1 VADDAPRGDVSDLIA
16 ATRQRFLLRI
26 TFSNVVGG
34 VSVFF
39 FLAVVLP
46 LEDGPSTRRILELNL
61 PAGIVFTVVSFFV
74 GTRWGGAIADR
85 SLAPL
90 RKGGQL
96 DADGQ
101 RGVLRG
107 PLAQLVVTVT
117 IWAAAAVFFAL
128 LNIHLD
134 RELAAR
140 MGTAFVMG
148 GLVACGLTYLV
159 GERLWRPFTVRALEA
174 GVPLRPVAPGA
185 MTRMLLAWAL
195 ASGIPATGI
204 AMVAFGVLI
213 GDTPRHN
220 ATMWSIIFLCLVA
233 VTLGAVAI
241 LGVARSIAEPIQS
254 VREGLDRVER
264 GDLDNEITVSDAS
277 EVGLLQAGFNRM
289 GAGLREREE
298 LRDLFGRYVGEDVAR
313 RALDAGVELGGEVRE
328 AAVLFVD
335 VIGST
340 SLAAE
345 LPPQE
350 VVARLN
356 KFFSIVLDVVRAH
369 GGWVNKFEGD
379 AALCVFGVP
388 TAGDDAAACA
398 LAAGREL
405 AARLERE
412 GTLEAG
418 VGISA
423 GEVVAGNVGAAERFE
438 YTVIGDPV
446 NEAARLTELA
456 KQARPRV
463 LASEAVL
470 RRASRAERE
479 RWELGRK
486 LVLDGRAEPTR
497 IAAPAGS
504 LERVSPSSPSP

>member
-1 VADDAPRGDVSDLIA
+1 MRSVRDQEAIEDLIA
-16 ATRQRFLLRI
+16 ATRRRFALTI
-26 TFSNVVGG
+26 TLTNSVGG
-34 VSVFF
+34 AIVFF

-46 LEDGPSTRRILELNL
+46 VQNGPSAGSVLELNL
-61 PAGIVFTVVSFFV
+61 PVGVVFTVLAAFV
-74 GTRWGGAIADR
+74 GTRWGGAIARR

-90 RKGGQL
+90 TAGGAL
-96 DADGQ
+96 DAAGQ
-101 RGVLRG
+101 RRVLRG
-107 PLAQLVVTVT
+107 PFRQLIVTAT
-117 IWAAAAVFFAL
+117 IWGAAAVVFAL
-128 LNIHLD
+128 LNLHLD
-134 RELAAR
+134 TELAGR
-140 MGTAFVMG
+140 MATAFVIG
-148 GLVACGLTYLV
+148 GLTACGLTYLAA
-159 GERLWRPFTVRALEA
+159 ERLWRPFTVRALA
-174 GVPLRPVAPGA
+174 QGVPLRPVVPGTMA
-185 MTRMLLAWAL
+185 RMLLAWAL
-195 ASGIPATGI
+195 ASGIPAVAI
-204 AMVAFGVLI
+204 AMVASGVLI
-213 GDTPRHN
+213 GDTPRSN
-220 ATMWSIIFLCLVA
+220 ATMWSIIFLCVVTVA
-233 VTLGAVAI
+233 LGAVAI
-241 LGVARSIAEPIQS
+241 AGVARSIAEPIRS

-264 GDLDNEITVSDAS
+264 GDLDADITVSDAS

-298 LRDLFGRYVGEDVAR
+298 LRDLFGRYVGPEVAR

-335 VIGST
+335 VVGST
-340 SLAAE
+340 SLAAT

-350 VVARLN
+350 VVERLN
-356 KFFSIVLDVVRAH
+356 KFFAIVLEVVRPH

-405 AARLERE
+405 ADRLERE
-412 GTLEAG
+412 GPLEAG

-456 KQARPRV
+456 KQSRPRV

-470 RRASRAERE
+470 RRAGDAERK
-479 RWELGRK
+479 RWEVRRELTLHGRP
-486 LVLDGRAEPTR
+486 APTA
-497 IAAPAGS
+497 IAAPAA
-504 LERVSPSSPSP
+504 

>member
-1 VADDAPRGDVSDLIA
+1 VDEYPERGDVGDLIG
-16 ATRQRFLLRI
+16 ATRRRFALTL
-26 TFSNVVGG
+26 TLSNLAGG
-34 VSVFF
+34 VSVFL

-46 LEDGPSTRRILELNL
+46 VQGGPSTLHVLELNL
-61 PAGIVFTVVSFFV
+61 PAGALFSALSIFV
-74 GTRWGGAIADR
+74 GARWGTAIANR

-90 RKGGQL
+90 AQGEDL

-101 RGVLRG
+101 RRVLRG

-117 IWAAAAVFFAL
+117 IWTSAAVFFGL
-128 LNIHLD
+128 LNLHLD
-134 RELAAR
+134 QELAGR
-140 MGTAFVMG
+140 MTTAFVMG
-148 GLVACGLTYLV
+148 GLTACGFTYLLA
-159 GERLWRPFTVRALEA
+159 ERLWRPFTVRALAA

-185 MTRMLLAWAL
+185 MTRTLLAWAL
-195 ASGIPATGI
+195 ASGIPVLGV
-204 AMVAFGVLI
+204 AMVAFGVLF
-213 GDTPRHN
+213 GDTPRSN
-220 ATMWSIIFLCLVA
+220 ATMWSIIFLCGVA
-233 VTLGAVAI
+233 VVLGAGAMF
-241 LGVARSIAEPIQS
+241 GVARSIAEPIQS
-254 VREGLDRVER
+254 VREGLDRVEK
-264 GDLDNEITVSDAS
+264 GDLDAEITVSDAS

-298 LRDLFGRYVGEDVAR
+298 LRDLFGRYVGRDVAQ

-335 VIGST
+335 VVGST
-340 SLAAE
+340 SLAAS

-356 KFFSIVLDVVRAH
+356 KFFAIVLEVVKAH
-369 GGWVNKFEGD
+369 DGWVNKFEGD
-379 AALCVFGVP
+379 AALCIFGVP

-405 AARLERE
+405 AERLERD
-412 GTLEAG
+412 GPLEAG

-456 KQARPRV
+456 KESRPRV

-470 RRASRAERE
+470 RRAARAEQD
-479 RWELGRK
+479 RWQLRGE
-486 LVLDGRAEPTR
+486 VTLDGRREPTP
-497 IAAPAGS
+497 IAAPVG
-504 LERVSPSSPSP
+504 